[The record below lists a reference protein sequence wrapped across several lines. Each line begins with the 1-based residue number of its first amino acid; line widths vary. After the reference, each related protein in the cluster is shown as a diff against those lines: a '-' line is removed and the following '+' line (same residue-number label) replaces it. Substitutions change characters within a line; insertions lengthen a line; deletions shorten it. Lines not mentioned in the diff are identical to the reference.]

1 MAINQQSI
9 TEDRASGA
17 QVIEGSTTFNSPT
30 LSSGQYLKRTPSSSG
45 NQRTWTYSVW
55 FKRGVGTWS
64 TTDEMHL
71 LDAKISSTKNF
82 YGIYIGGNNDGDKL
96 SYWETYGSGTY
107 YFAKQLS
114 AQRDFQGWYH
124 LVFNYDTTQST
135 SSERIRFFI
144 NGVNY
149 GLEPE
154 NGTYPWPAQNY
165 IGAVNSATTPHYM
178 GSYNGSVVLMD

>member
-17 QVIEGSTTFNSPT
+17 SVFDGCVYFN
-30 LSSGQYLKRTPSSSG
+30 GDKNQYLTRTPSSDG
-45 NQRTWTYSVW
+45 NRRTWTYSAW
-55 FKRGVGTWS
+55 FKRGKGTWG

-71 LDAKISSTKNF
+71 LDATTSGTKNF
-82 YGIYIGGNNDGDKL
+82 YGLYIGGNNDGDKL
-96 SYWETYGSGTY
+96 SYWETHDSGGTTY
-107 YFAKQLS
+107 YLAKQLC
-114 AQRDFQGWYH
+114 AQRDFLGWYH
-124 LVFNYDTTQST
+124 VVFNYDTTQSS

-178 GSYNGSVVLMD
+178 GSYNASRSVD